1 MNASEKQLP
10 AEIVA
15 RADLRSNEL
24 AWHPSDI
31 PAVIEAA
38 RRANLISLG
47 GDLQIRAPSGLW
59 GEPVGAGFSI
69 ELSDDLPW
77 ERQVEETAKAGLA
90 DFQSFQERSD
100 FEAIARESFP
110 QLIAEVREAKDV
122 IFFSWAVADEKEAKR
137 LNEAVARWNGAHC

>member
-1 MNASEKQLP
+1 VNASEKQLP

-24 AWHPSDI
+24 AWHPADI

-38 RRANLISLG
+38 RQAKLISMG

-69 ELSDDLPW
+69 ELADDLPW
-77 ERQVEETAKAGLA
+77 ETQVEETAAAGLA
-90 DFQSFQERSD
+90 AFLSFQERFD

-110 QLIAEVREAKDV
+110 TLVAEVADAKDV
-122 IFFSWAVADEKEAKR
+122 IFFSWSVADEQVAKR
-137 LNEAVARWNGAHC
+137 LKAQMTRFNRTLQ